1 MKNTVMIL
9 QRCRCALLLA
19 LAAAC
24 AACGSSSQN
33 TATEPPAAEA
43 ATEAETAAEAEA
55 NAEDPM
61 APAIIQAVADPARTA
76 EDRARD
82 SGRLPADVMA
92 FFGLESGMKVA
103 ELMAGGGYY
112 AELFARV
119 VGSEGKVYT
128 HNTPFVIQ
136 RFADKPLSERLERL
150 QMPQIERID
159 AELTD
164 LGLPAGELDVVTMI
178 LFYHD
183 TYWMGIDRAAMN
195 QQIFDALKPGGVYGI
210 IDHIAAP
217 GRGIED
223 VKTIHRIDPE
233 EIKRDITAAG
243 FVLDGESDLL
253 RHPEDDG
260 SQNVFDAGLRGQ
272 TNRAVLRFRKPRDT
286 P

>member
-1 MKNTVMIL
+1 MIV
-9 QRCRCALLLA
+9 RRRWRCALLLA
-19 LAAAC
+19 LAAMC

-33 TATEPPAAEA
+33 TATEPPAAEP
-43 ATEAETAAEAEA
+43 TAADEATASEA
-55 NAEDPM
+55 KASGQDNIS
-61 APAIIQAVADPARTA
+61 PAIIQAVADPARTA

-82 SGRLPADVMA
+82 SGRQPAEIMA
-92 FFGLESGMKVA
+92 FFGLEPGMKVA

-119 VGSEGKVYT
+119 VGPEGKVYT

-136 RFADKPLSERLERL
+136 RFADKPLSERLDRL

-217 GRGIED
+217 GRGVED

-233 EIKRDITAAG
+233 ELKRDITAAG

-272 TNRAVLRFRKPRDT
+272 TDRAVLRFRKPRDA